1 MSTSFYQRPV
11 LVNPVLHSGFK
22 IAPLRNYGFVGST
35 HAVFVAGIEFGDAG
49 KEYPIVFTR
58 INGEIC
64 PVVMFGLREGENL
77 FVRDDGTW
85 QGNYLPAFVRRYPFV
100 LANIKGLATDT
111 QLGVCV
117 DEAYVGWNVEEGE
130 ALFDEN
136 KAQTSYFKRTIDFL
150 TRYQQEHNRTVQFC
164 KRLDALGLLE
174 AMDAQA
180 RLPDGRTFHIN
191 GLMVV
196 QESRLA
202 SLGDVPALALFRS
215 GDLALIYSHLSSLS
229 NLQQLLHRVEKGKKR
244 PDFADTLSGAA

>member
-1 MSTSFYQRPV
+1 VSTSFYQKPV

-22 IAPLRNYGFVGST
+22 IAPLRNYDFVAHT

-58 INGEIC
+58 ISGEIC
-64 PVVMFGLREGENL
+64 PVVMFGLRESENL
-77 FVRDDGTW
+77 FVREDGVW
-85 QGNYLPAFVRRYPFV
+85 LGNYLPAFVRRYPFV
-100 LANIKGLATDT
+100 LANIKGLAADT

-117 DEAYVGWNVEEGE
+117 DEAYAGWNAQDGE
-130 ALFDEN
+130 ALFDDQ
-136 KAQTSYFKRTIDFL
+136 KAQTPYFKRAIDFL
-150 TRYQQEHNRTVQFC
+150 TRYQQEHSRTIQFC

-180 RLPDGRTFHIN
+180 RLPNGRTFQIN

-196 QESRLA
+196 QESRLT

-215 GDLALIYSHLSSLS
+215 GDLALIHSHLSSLS
-229 NLQQLLHRVEKGKKR
+229 NLQQLLYRLEKGEKR
-244 PDFADTLSGAA
+244 PDFADTLSGAT